1 MMNIEYFNCGG
12 YALETY
18 EWFEFYTKEDNEEV
32 KSIFEELKL
41 NKNDEGLR
49 ERIIYQ
55 VEGGHFSDIN
65 IQKYC
70 VMELLKRTPRLRP
83 ILNYHELRKNEYG
96 VALRFSEDDFHFVKY
111 KNHKFSHKR
120 GELKPIELPDEYKG
134 WLGERENDQKYYS
147 KIYRFA
153 MRTA

>member
-1 MMNIEYFNCGG
+1 MKGG
-12 YALETY
+12 Y
-18 EWFEFYTKEDNEEV
+18 
-32 KSIFEELKL
+32 
-41 NKNDEGLR
+41 
-49 ERIIYQ
+49 
-55 VEGGHFSDIN
+55 FSDIN

-83 ILNYHELRKNEYG
+83 ILSYHELRKNEYG
-96 VALRFSEDDFHFVKY
+96 VALRFGEDDFHFVKY